1 MAIIREFPP
10 PAKAGIYDLEASYYH
25 SIEAMNKS
33 SLVYFDRSPAHY
45 QAYLKEG
52 GMVPTRDMLIGT
64 AFDLLVF
71 SPERFKTQVV
81 VDLTTNKNK
90 KEYKVWREAQA
101 DDAVIISQASYDNV
115 RRMRDEMMKKE
126 QIAELMTEGYG
137 QRSVFWQD
145 PRTNIW
151 CKARPDWITPQAI
164 TVDLKKARDASYRGF
179 GRQAGNL
186 KYHWQ
191 AAWYLMGLTLV
202 TGIEHLDFRFVA
214 VEDKPPYESAVY
226 RCDLDQIKTAQDHME
241 MLLDKFEMCVE
252 HNWWP
257 GYPDELQ
264 DLGIP
269 IWELNKDRIVVDTGF
284 DDDLPF

>member
-164 TVDLKKARDASYRGF
+164 TVDLKKARWTSALSRSRTNRLMRARSTGVIWTKSKPLRTTWRCCSTSLRCASSITGGQAIPTSYRTWEY
-179 GRQAGNL
+179 RYGN
-186 KYHWQ
+186 
-191 AAWYLMGLTLV
+191 
-202 TGIEHLDFRFVA
+202 
-214 VEDKPPYESAVY
+214 
-226 RCDLDQIKTAQDHME
+226 
-241 MLLDKFEMCVE
+241 
-252 HNWWP
+252 
-257 GYPDELQ
+257 
-264 DLGIP
+264 
-269 IWELNKDRIVVDTGF
+269 
-284 DDDLPF
+284 